1 GAAPARRRRAGCGP
15 GRSRAGVHEW
25 TGERARGRGALRQ
38 LRLPRDRRGLPH
50 RGRSR
55 GLTPPQR
62 GLGGLRVVAIPARS
76 WRPFAAPAAF
86 LAAVTLA
93 VVGARALWPHHA
105 AHATQPAGH
114 HAKAPAGPRYYRV
127 RAGDTLAAI

>member
-1 GAAPARRRRAGCGP
+1 M
-15 GRSRAGVHEW
+15 
-25 TGERARGRGALRQ
+25 
-38 LRLPRDRRGLPH
+38 
-50 RGRSR
+50 
-55 GLTPPQR
+55 
-62 GLGGLRVVAIPARS
+62 VAIPARS

-105 AHATQPAGH
+105 AQATQPAGH

-127 RAGDTLAAI
+127 RAGDTLAAIAVRTKTPVARLRRLNPAVQPTALFIGQRLRLR